1 MLNREEERKEEEE
14 REKKIRRSVG
24 ALKPLRTRDSRGD
37 ERERETR
44 EDRQKGD
51 GEKRKVNMNAAEESH
66 VEAKGA
72 CAGCAK
78 TSGSDA
84 KRQKTCE
91 SVSSAPQGKEEALVR
106 LRSLHIQMR
115 DLEQEMKVFENA
127 VLPVDSVK
135 EELRNHKEKDM
146 SVNDFC
152 QECMNKLGIELAKE
166 YDVLRNE
173 FSKGFTQHVHLTTE
187 GDMYQ
192 LPSTI
197 SSAYSKHA
205 RWVVYLCCILGNTP
219 QWISAD
225 KYCMSYD
232 TIEADY
238 PFVHEHI
245 GVFLNAS
252 SYLLIIQDEKL
263 SAQFHFD
270 DRQKMAFKKC
280 YAMVSRL
287 EDMLSLVVNSAYK
300 IDESLAMLSKTYLQS
315 AVESPSEAAA
325 KDAQSIQNMM
335 KEINEIQE
343 SLIGGVP
350 IASSASKGEV
360 LGLIAFKCICQAL
373 IWLQGE
379 LHLSTFVLSR
389 SGTKSAPLLNPL
401 QSAASMI
408 HVTRACIKERTKDI
422 LYKTAS
428 VAQESGPENNKGGLQ
443 A

>member
-1 MLNREEERKEEEE
+1 MGTHERFTW
-14 REKKIRRSVG
+14 R
-24 ALKPLRTRDSRGD
+24 RTRERD
-37 ERERETR
+37 ER
-44 EDRQKGD
+44 RQAKGRR
-51 GEKRKVNMNAAEESH
+51 EKRKVNMNAAEESH

-106 LRSLHIQMR
+106 LRSLHIQIR

-135 EELRNHKEKDM
+135 EELRNHKEEDM

-152 QECMNKLGIELAKE
+152 QECMNRISLELAQQ
-166 YDVLRNE
+166 YDLLRNE
-173 FSKGFTQHVHLTTE
+173 FSKGFTQHEQSME
-187 GDMYQ
+187 GHWYQ
-192 LPSTI
+192 LQSTI
-197 SSAYSKHA
+197 SAVQSKHA
-205 RWVVYLCCILGNTP
+205 RYMTYLCCKLGNTP

-225 KYCMSYD
+225 KYCMIYD

-238 PFVHEHI
+238 PFVDEHI
-245 GVFLNAS
+245 GIFANAS
-252 SYLLIIQDEKL
+252 NYLSINQDEKL
-263 SAQFHFD
+263 SAQFHFN

-280 YAMVSRL
+280 HAMLTRL

-300 IDESLAMLSKTYLQS
+300 IDESIAMLSKTYLQS

-325 KDAQSIQNMM
+325 KDAQSLQNMM

-350 IASSASKGEV
+350 IASSASRGEG

-373 IWLQGE
+373 IWLQSE
-379 LHLSTFVLSR
+379 LHVSAFVLSR
-389 SGTKSAPLLNPL
+389 RGGNSRPIMNPF
-401 QSAASMI
+401 QSAGSMI
-408 HVTRACIKERTKDI
+408 NVTQVCIKERTKDF
-422 LYKTAS
+422 LSKTAS
-428 VAQESGPENNKGGLQ
+428 VVRKSKPDTSSKDGRLQ

>member
-1 MLNREEERKEEEE
+1 MKE
-14 REKKIRRSVG
+14 
-24 ALKPLRTRDSRGD
+24 
-37 ERERETR
+37 
-44 EDRQKGD
+44 
-51 GEKRKVNMNAAEESH
+51 GEKEAKQTGGDNKNKYMKDKESN
-66 VEAKGA
+66 VEAKRENG
-72 CAGCAK
+72 G
-78 TSGSDA
+78 GGGGGGDA
-84 KRQKTCE
+84 KRQKT
-91 SVSSAPQGKEEALVR
+91 SIPYAAASAPQGKEEALRR

-287 EDMLSLVVNSAYK
+287 EDMLSLVVNSAHK
-300 IDESLAMLSKTYLQS
+300 IDESIAMLFKTYLQS

-343 SLIGGVP
+343 SLIGGIP
-350 IASSASKGEV
+350 IASSASRGEI
-360 LGLIAFKCICQAL
+360 LGLIAFKFVSHAL
-373 IWLQGE
+373 VWLQSE
-379 LHLSTFVLSR
+379 LHVSAFVLSR
-389 SGTKSAPLLNPL
+389 RGGNSRPIMNPF
-401 QSAASMI
+401 QSAGSMI
-408 HVTRACIKERTKDI
+408 NVTQVCIKERTKDF
-422 LYKTAS
+422 LSKTAS
-428 VAQESGPENNKGGLQ
+428 VVRKSKPDTSSKDGRLQ

>member
-1 MLNREEERKEEEE
+1 MGR
-14 REKKIRRSVG
+14 
-24 ALKPLRTRDSRGD
+24 
-37 ERERETR
+37 
-44 EDRQKGD
+44 GD
-51 GEKRKVNMNAAEESH
+51 GEKRKVKVNMNAAEESH

-72 CAGCAK
+72 CAGCTK
-78 TSGSDA
+78 TSGRDA

-91 SVSSAPQGKEEALVR
+91 SISYATQGKEEALVR

-146 SVNDFC
+146 SVNEFY
-152 QECMNKLGIELAKE
+152 QECVNRISLELAQQ
-166 YDVLRNE
+166 YDLLRNE
-173 FSKGFTQHVHLTTE
+173 FSKGFTQHGQSME
-187 GDMYQ
+187 GHWYQ
-192 LPSTI
+192 LQSTI
-197 SSAYSKHA
+197 SAVHSKHA
-205 RWVVYLCCILGNTP
+205 RYMTYLCCKLGNTP

-225 KYCMSYD
+225 KYCMIYD

-252 SYLLIIQDEKL
+252 SYLSIIQDEKL
-263 SAQFHFD
+263 SDQFHFN

-287 EDMLSLVVNSAYK
+287 EDMLSLVVNSAHK
-300 IDESLAMLSKTYLQS
+300 IDESIAMLFKTYLQS

-350 IASSASKGEV
+350 IAHPPQKGRFLV
-360 LGLIAFKCICQAL
+360 
-373 IWLQGE
+373 
-379 LHLSTFVLSR
+379 S
-389 SGTKSAPLLNPL
+389 
-401 QSAASMI
+401 
-408 HVTRACIKERTKDI
+408 
-422 LYKTAS
+422 
-428 VAQESGPENNKGGLQ
+428 
-443 A
+443 

>member
-1 MLNREEERKEEEE
+1 
-14 REKKIRRSVG
+14 
-24 ALKPLRTRDSRGD
+24 
-37 ERERETR
+37 
-44 EDRQKGD
+44 
-51 GEKRKVNMNAAEESH
+51 
-66 VEAKGA
+66 
-72 CAGCAK
+72 
-78 TSGSDA
+78 
-84 KRQKTCE
+84 
-91 SVSSAPQGKEEALVR
+91 
-106 LRSLHIQMR
+106 
-115 DLEQEMKVFENA
+115 
-127 VLPVDSVK
+127 
-135 EELRNHKEKDM
+135 M
-146 SVNDFC
+146 SVNDFY
-152 QECMNKLGIELAKE
+152 QECVNRISLELAQQ
-166 YDVLRNE
+166 YDLLRDE
-173 FSKGFTQHVHLTTE
+173 FSKGFTQHGQSME
-187 GDMYQ
+187 GHWYQ
-192 LPSTI
+192 LQSTI
-197 SSAYSKHA
+197 SAVQSKHA
-205 RWVVYLCCILGNTP
+205 RYMTYLCCKLGNTP

-225 KYCMSYD
+225 KYCMIYD

-245 GVFLNAS
+245 GIFLNAS

-287 EDMLSLVVNSAYK
+287 EDMLSLVVNSAHK
-300 IDESLAMLSKTYLQS
+300 IDESIAMLFKTYLQS

-360 LGLIAFKCICQAL
+360 LGLIAIKCICQAL

>member
-1 MLNREEERKEEEE
+1 MKE
-14 REKKIRRSVG
+14 
-24 ALKPLRTRDSRGD
+24 
-37 ERERETR
+37 
-44 EDRQKGD
+44 
-51 GEKRKVNMNAAEESH
+51 GEKEAKQTGGDNKNKYMKDKESN
-66 VEAKGA
+66 VEAKRENG
-72 CAGCAK
+72 G
-78 TSGSDA
+78 GGGGGGDA
-84 KRQKTCE
+84 KRQKT
-91 SVSSAPQGKEEALVR
+91 SIPYAAASAPQGKEEALRR

-245 GVFLNAS
+245 GIFANAS
-252 SYLLIIQDEKL
+252 SYLSINQDEKL
-263 SAQFHFD
+263 SAQFHFN

-280 YAMVSRL
+280 HAMLTRL

-343 SLIGGVP
+343 SLIGGIP
-350 IASSASKGEV
+350 IASSASRGEI
-360 LGLIAFKCICQAL
+360 LGLIAFKFVSHAL
-373 IWLQGE
+373 VWLQSE
-379 LHLSTFVLSR
+379 LHVSAFVLSR
-389 SGTKSAPLLNPL
+389 RGGNSRPIMNPF
-401 QSAASMI
+401 QSAGSMI
-408 HVTRACIKERTKDI
+408 NVTQVCIKERTKDF
-422 LYKTAS
+422 LSKTAS
-428 VAQESGPENNKGGLQ
+428 VVRKSKPDTSSKDGRLQ